1 MPAYKRI
8 LLKLSGEAL
17 MGDDAYGINRA
28 TIVRMVREV
37 REVTEAGCEVA
48 VVIGG
53 GNIFRGVAGGS
64 VGMDRAT
71 ADYMGMLATVMNS
84 LALADTMRQEGMTA
98 RVMSAISIEQVVE
111 PYVRP
116 KALQYLEEGKVVVF
130 AAGTGNPF
138 FTTDTAAALRGA
150 EIGAEIVLK
159 ATKVDGVYTADPK
172 RDPTA
177 TRYATITFDEAIARN
192 LQVMDATAF
201 ALCRDQNLP
210 IKVFS
215 IFKPGAAPCRPRRG
229 RRHAGA
235 RLGADAMTIAEI
247 KKTAEGKMAK
257 SIEAFKGELQ
267 KIRTGRAHPGILD
280 QVHVEYYGSMVPISQ
295 VANVS
300 LLDARTISV
309 QPWEK
314 GMGAKIEKAIR
325 ESDLGLN
332 PASQGDLI
340 RVPMPALS
348 EERRR
353 DLTKVVRHAGEDAKV
368 AVRNLRRDANEH
380 LKKLLKDKQ
389 VSEDEERR
397 AQDDVQK
404 LTDRT
409 ITEIDKLVQAK
420 EAEVL
425 AV

>member
-1 MPAYKRI
+1 MPVYKRI

-28 TIVRMVREV
+28 TIVRMVQEV
-37 REVTEAGCEVA
+37 QEVTRLGTEVA

-84 LALADTMRQEGMTA
+84 LALADTMRQEGMVA

-116 KALQYLEEGKVVVF
+116 KVVVF

-150 EIGAEIVLK
+150 EMGAEIVLK

-172 RDPTA
+172 KVADA
-177 TRYATITFDEAIARN
+177 TRYQSITFDEAIGKN

-215 IFKPGAAPCRPRRG
+215 IFKPGALKRVV
-229 RRHAGA
+229 
-235 RLGADAMTIAEI
+235 LGED
-247 KKTAEGKMAK
+247 EGT
-257 SIEAFKGELQ
+257 L
-267 KIRTGRAHPGILD
+267 
-280 QVHVEYYGSMVPISQ
+280 VHV
-295 VANVS
+295 
-300 LLDARTISV
+300 
-309 QPWEK
+309 
-314 GMGAKIEKAIR
+314 
-325 ESDLGLN
+325 
-332 PASQGDLI
+332 
-340 RVPMPALS
+340 
-348 EERRR
+348 
-353 DLTKVVRHAGEDAKV
+353 
-368 AVRNLRRDANEH
+368 
-380 LKKLLKDKQ
+380 
-389 VSEDEERR
+389 
-397 AQDDVQK
+397 
-404 LTDRT
+404 
-409 ITEIDKLVQAK
+409 
-420 EAEVL
+420 
-425 AV
+425 